1 MIAMLKGKKEN
12 LKTRNFK
19 RSMDGIHKMV
29 VDANP
34 GSNHINNDDENNLR
48 ILKQRAEQLA
58 KPPRSE
64 SDVELIEII
73 VFTMAY
79 ENYGIESEWIREIY
93 TLKEIVPIPGTPA
106 FVMGITN
113 VRGQILSVIDMK
125 KLFELPATGISEM
138 NKIIIIRNKEMEF
151 GLLADF
157 ILGMKKVN
165 VNSLQRQ
172 LPTLTGVRAKYL
184 LGISS
189 DKIII
194 LDGEKLLTDK
204 DLVVNVRNEN

>member
-1 MIAMLKGKKEN
+1 MLKGKKEN
-12 LKTRNFK
+12 LKTHDLS
-19 RSMDGIHKMV
+19 RSMDDLHKTNDPAYPDSFKV
-29 VDANP
+29 
-34 GSNHINNDDENNLR
+34 NNDDENNLR
-48 ILKQRAEQLA
+48 ILKKRAEQLA
-58 KPPRSE
+58 KPPKSE

-73 VFTMAY
+73 EFTMAY

-138 NKIIIIRNKEMEF
+138 NKIIIIRNKDMEF

-184 LGISS
+184 LGISPE
-189 DKIII
+189 KVII
-194 LDGEKLLTDK
+194 LDGAKLLTDK